1 MIPPDSSCRY
11 SCAFAGSFSEPLNRP
26 ISRWIF
32 DFPEVARTVK
42 LKSCQ
47 PRAILVERNAKHNAT
62 LFTPAIGDKLHHH
75 QRIFLQLLAN
85 DNATAVCVYDH
96 RLAFDPKIACRTK
109 TRDCNRNLSREPG
122 ATPGISL
129 VSLQCRPSASIQ
141 RAELRSKFMLN
152 PFLKSSH
159 ISWIRLRKRN
169 NRRELRSRGWCLR
182 KSLVGCCYEIRKAD
196 RPLSNRSANIANT
209 EFTPQWLPALLFPPW
224 LLVRTPRGLLR
235 QLESLKD
242 GHPLCVGGRSMVG
255 LALPESGL
263 WLRQVQRFGASS
275 RPHPRRKDQDHRG
288 VRMTV
293 MDNPLSLPPLSQ
305 HVVL

>member
-11 SCAFAGSFSEPLNRP
+11 SCAFASSFSEPLNRP
-26 ISRWIF
+26 ICRWIF

-96 RLAFDPKIACRTK
+96 RLAFNPKIACRTK

-122 ATPGISL
+122 ATPSISL

-141 RAELRSKFMLN
+141 RAKLMSKFMLN

-182 KSLVGCCYEIRKAD
+182 KSLVGCCYEIRKAVHG
-196 RPLSNRSANIANT
+196 RKPPSWWNPATGAPRIAASPAALSPLNLLKTVLLKGSPLVARH
-209 EFTPQWLPALLFPPW
+209 WHPACILSG
-224 LLVRTPRGLLR
+224 GLL
-235 QLESLKD
+235 
-242 GHPLCVGGRSMVG
+242 C
-255 LALPESGL
+255 PE
-263 WLRQVQRFGASS
+263 
-275 RPHPRRKDQDHRG
+275 
-288 VRMTV
+288 
-293 MDNPLSLPPLSQ
+293 
-305 HVVL
+305 